1 MRGSGARVVA
11 DLRSLGKSELIGL
24 LKASQE
30 ALGAD
35 SQEEERLWHDLQVHQ
50 IELELKNRELREVQ
64 AELED
69 LRDCYVDLYDFAP
82 VGYLTLDR
90 RGRMLEVNLKAAE
103 LLGRHRQGLPG
114 HPLAER
120 LANGQSKAL
129 LTHLRQVLAAGEAA
143 GAPQRVE
150 LIMEPTGDQGERR
163 TLLLES
169 SLPPGNGAGKG
180 RSGQCRSILLDIT
193 ERKQAEMALRASEAR
208 YRTVIEM
215 ATDGFWMLDTD
226 GRLRGVN
233 DAYVRRSG
241 YRREEL
247 LGMSIPDLDVTE
259 SGVEARAH
267 IEKVMHTGSDLF
279 ETHHRTKDGVI
290 WPAEVST
297 SYSGVGGGVFYAF
310 IRDISERKRLE
321 REILEVST
329 AEQERIGREIHD
341 GIGQQ
346 LTGLGMLASG
356 IEHRL
361 AAAGHSGEAAGV
373 AELQAHL
380 QAALDEARSLA
391 RGLSPVEID
400 PQGLAHALSRLAE
413 QVQAVSGVTCRY
425 EGAWDVQVSDNVQAL
440 HLYRLAQEAVHNAVK
455 HGAPATVVVGLKQ
468 DGDELVLT
476 VRDDGKGIADAPERA
491 TGLGLHI
498 MQYRAGILGGR
509 CTFGSAAGGG
519 TLVRCKVPLG
529 RPHG

>member
-1 MRGSGARVVA
+1 VA
-11 DLRSLGKSELIGL
+11 DLRKLGKSELIGL
-24 LKASQE
+24 LNASQE

-35 SQEEERLWHDLQVHQ
+35 SQEEKRLLHDLQVHQ

-64 AELED
+64 AQLESS
-69 LRDCYVDLYDFAP
+69 RDRYADLYDFAP

-90 RGRMLEVNLKAAE
+90 RGRILEANLEAAE
-103 LLGRHRQGLPG
+103 LLGRPRQGLHG
-114 HPLAER
+114 HPLVSN
-120 LANGQSKAL
+120 LANGQSRAL
-129 LTHLRQVLAAGEAA
+129 LAHLRQVLAAGGAA
-143 GAPQRVE
+143 DAPQRVE
-150 LIMEPTGDQGERR
+150 LIMEPTVDEGERR

-180 RSGQCRSILLDIT
+180 RSGQCHSILLDIT
-193 ERKQAEMALRASEAR
+193 EGKQAEEALRASEMR

-215 ATDGFWMLDTD
+215 STDGFWMLDTD

-233 DAYVRRSG
+233 DAYMRRSG

-259 SGVEARAH
+259 SEAEARVH
-267 IEKVMHTGSDLF
+267 IDKVIRAGSDLF
-279 ETHHRTKDGVI
+279 ETQHRTKDGVV
-290 WPAEVST
+290 WPAEVSA
-297 SYSGVGGGVFYAF
+297 SYSGVGGGVFFAF

-346 LTGLGMLASG
+346 LTGLALLASG

-361 AAAGHSGEAAGV
+361 RAGGHSGEAASV
-373 AELQAHL
+373 SELQAHL

-400 PQGLAHALSRLAE
+400 PQGLAHALSCLAE

-440 HLYRLAQEAVHNAVK
+440 HL
-455 HGAPATVVVGLKQ
+455 
-468 DGDELVLT
+468 
-476 VRDDGKGIADAPERA
+476 
-491 TGLGLHI
+491 
-498 MQYRAGILGGR
+498 
-509 CTFGSAAGGG
+509 
-519 TLVRCKVPLG
+519 
-529 RPHG
+529 